1 MVDLY
6 GIGCSTADRIGD
18 PAGVR
23 KGPGWSEVID
33 QGNRVGV
40 GSRIEMMAG
49 LKKDMKKKVG
59 DGITFEELRRAKY
72 DFALGDDSRICKH

>member
-1 MVDLY
+1 
-6 GIGCSTADRIGD
+6 
-18 PAGVR
+18 
-23 KGPGWSEVID
+23 
-33 QGNRVGV
+33 
-40 GSRIEMMAG
+40 MMAG